1 MRSADIAA
9 IAAAAGARPAG
20 AFEPWQ
26 WSILL
31 VPVVGL
37 VAVVS
42 YLVVS
47 GEYAGR
53 NLLLAP
59 FYRAAS
65 SLRRI
70 TGIPAWSIGG
80 IGLQIWAL
88 LVAGVGFYWDVA
100 WHADLGR
107 DKDLFT
113 PPHIMILVGLLG
125 FGAAALV
132 SVIFA
137 NVEKAKTG
145 FRIFGLRVPYAA
157 LPLGILSFGASL
169 GFPIDDLW
177 HRTYGIDVTMWSPT
191 HLIMIG
197 GATMTPIAARLMLAE
212 AGPDALKTRFGRVL
226 KRSIN
231 GSLLMS
237 LSAFQLEFD
246 LGVPQWQA
254 LYQPILIALAT
265 GIAMVAAR
273 VTLGRFGAV
282 IVAANFLVLRGL
294 FALLVGPA
302 LGQAVPHFPIYLGIA
317 VAVEAAWYAGERL
330 RLTPIAQALL
340 AGAAIGTAGL
350 ASEYAFSQA
359 WSYHPWQTSIL
370 PGMWVAVAM
379 ALAASLV
386 GLAMGSV
393 LAHRRSPLH
402 WRAVLV
408 VGLVMVGLLAIPYP
422 RNTIP
427 MTATV
432 QATATGEPRQ
442 VITRDGLPG
451 VVEDYNVSLVVSPAD
466 APQGADWFE
475 LMSWQGGTAHQTAL
489 VPDGNGRYHG
499 AAPVPTGGTWKT
511 IVFLAKHDVMMAT
524 PISMPVD
531 LAFGQAGTKVSDV
544 SGRTV
549 TLEPSEKV
557 LLSEQRDASPT
568 VRIIGYTFFFLMFG
582 TVIVLLGYSYT
593 RVNRR
598 TDMPY
603 GGRPWPEPPTDKPK
617 KPRMPRQ
624 RPARGTT

>member
-1 MRSADIAA
+1 MSPAVISA
-9 IAAAAGARPAG
+9 IAAVAGPRPAG

-26 WSILL
+26 WSLLL
-31 VPVVGL
+31 VPMVGL
-37 VAVVS
+37 IAAIS
-42 YLVVS
+42 YLVFS
-47 GEYAGR
+47 GEYSGK

-65 SLRRI
+65 SLRRVS
-70 TGIPAWSIGG
+70 GMPAWAIGG

-132 SVIFA
+132 AVIFA
-137 NVEKAKTG
+137 NLEKAKTG
-145 FRIFGLRVPYAA
+145 FRVFGLQVPYAA

-169 GFPIDDLW
+169 GFPLDDIW

-212 AGPDALKTRFGRVL
+212 AGPDALKSRFGRVL

-254 LYQPILIALAT
+254 LYQPVLMALAT
-265 GIAMVAAR
+265 GIGLVAAR
-273 VTLGRFGAV
+273 VTLGRYGAV
-282 IVAANFLVLRGL
+282 IVAVNFLVLRSL

-317 VAVEAAWYAGERL
+317 LAVEVAWFAGERL
-330 RLTPIAQALL
+330 RLRPIAQALL
-340 AGAAIGTAGL
+340 AGAAIGTVGL
-350 ASEYAFSQA
+350 ASEYAFTQV
-359 WSYHPWQTSIL
+359 WSYHPWHTSIL

-422 RNTIP
+422 RTTIP
-427 MTATV
+427 MTATI
-432 QATATGEPRQ
+432 QATPAGEPRQ
-442 VITRDGLPG
+442 VTTRDGLPG
-451 VVEDYNVSLVVSPAD
+451 VVEDYNVTLAVNPAN
-466 APQGADWFE
+466 AAQGADWFE

-511 IVFLAKHDVMMAT
+511 IVFMARHDVMMAT

-531 LAFGQAGTKVSDV
+531 TAFGQTGTKVGDV
-544 SGRTV
+544 SGQTV
-549 TLEPSEKV
+549 TFEPSEKI
-557 LLSEQRDASPT
+557 LLSEQHDASPT
-568 VRIIGYTFFFLMFG
+568 VRIIGYVFFFLMFG
-582 TVIVLLGYSYT
+582 TVIVLLGFSYT

-598 TDMPY
+598 MDMPY
-603 GGRPWPEPPTDKPK
+603 RGGPWPEPPADKPS
-617 KPRMPRQ
+617 PTRMPRT
-624 RPARGTT
+624 RSARGTT